1 MTQKEINIHQHLI
14 DACRENDRTAQVQLY
29 ELYYKAMFNTSYRI
43 VHHTTEAEDIMQEA
57 FLDAFK
63 KLDTYKGESSFGSW
77 LKRIVVN
84 RSLDH
89 LKKKKLLTGFDDQQF
104 DIEDATDITDEELDR
119 CKVEEIKKTMEDL
132 PDNYRI
138 ILSLYLLEGYDQ
150 QEIAEILNISHNN
163 VRIRYMRAKKK
174 LLEQVNVAKYQYLNT
189 LKN

>member
-1 MTQKEINIHQHLI
+1 MPS
-14 DACRENDRTAQVQLY
+14 RSGV
-29 ELYYKAMFNTSYRI
+29 
-43 VHHTTEAEDIMQEA
+43 
-57 FLDAFK
+57 
-63 KLDTYKGESSFGSW
+63 SSSVGNERSA
-77 LKRIVVN
+77 LSVIN

-89 LKKKKLLTGFDDQQF
+89 LKKKKLLTTFDDQQM
-104 DIEDATDITDEELDR
+104 DVEDITDLIDEELNA

-138 ILSLYLLEGYDQ
+138 ILSLYLLEGYDH

-174 LLEQVNVAKYQYLNT
+174 LLEEVNIAKYQYIQT

>member
-1 MTQKEINIHQHLI
+1 MAQKQINIHQKLL
-14 DACRENDRTAQVQLY
+14 DACLENDRTSQVKLY

-43 VHHTTEAEDIMQEA
+43 VHHTAEAEDIMQEA
-57 FLDAFK
+57 FLDAFR

-77 LKRIVVN
+77 LKKIVVN

-89 LKKKKLLTGFDDQQF
+89 LKKKKVLTSFDDGQI
-104 DIEDATDITDEELDR
+104 DVADTDDHTDEALNA
-119 CKVEEIKKTMEDL
+119 CKVEEIRKTMDEL
-132 PDNYRI
+132 PDQYRI

-150 QEIAEILNISHNN
+150 QEIAEILDISHNN

-174 LLEQVNVAKYQYLNT
+174 LLEEINISKFQYLNA

>member
-1 MTQKEINIHQHLI
+1 ML
-14 DACRENDRTAQVQLY
+14 
-29 ELYYKAMFNTSYRI
+29 NTSYRI

-89 LKKKKLLTGFDDQQF
+89 LKKKKLLTSFDEQQM
-104 DIEDATDITDEELDR
+104 DVEDASNLTDEELNA

-174 LLEQVNVAKYQYLNT
+174 LLEEVNIAKYQYIQT